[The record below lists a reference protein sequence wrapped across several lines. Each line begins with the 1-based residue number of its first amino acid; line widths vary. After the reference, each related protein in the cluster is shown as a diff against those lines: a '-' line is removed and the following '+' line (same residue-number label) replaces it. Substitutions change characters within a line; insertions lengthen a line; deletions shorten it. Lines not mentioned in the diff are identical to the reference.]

1 MKKIIL
7 VLLICSGSTGLNAQ
21 YKKAGGVF
29 GGSGVSQTLNFGV
42 STQIAPNY
50 YSKPPISFHFTS
62 GADKEESRWFQT
74 ATIRVQLPADFA
86 VKTKVHSNYTDKTQD
101 VVLKA
106 KTKVIGYVDYD
117 WGLYFNKAAE
127 EVKLRPFAAFGFG
140 FHVGGFKDD
149 SDNSQQL
156 LNDTQSEVIYADLT
170 DESGFG
176 GNVKAGLG
184 LVWLFTEKIGVKADA
199 LYHFVPNFSKLS
211 GEEFTTYGAVNSGVV
226 INLRLHIKLPPKK

>member
-7 VLLICSGSTGLNAQ
+7 VLLICSGSTALNAQ

-74 ATIRVQLPADFA
+74 ATIRVQLPTDFA
-86 VKTKVHSNYTDKTQD
+86 VKTKAYTYGTDKTQD
-101 VVLKA
+101 VMLKA
-106 KTKVIGYVDYD
+106 KTSVAGFLDYD
-117 WGLYFNKAAE
+117 WGIYFNDAGE
-127 EVKLRPFAAFGFG
+127 NIKLRPFFVFGFG
-140 FHVGGFKDD
+140 FHYGGFKEY

-156 LNDTQSEVIYADLT
+156 LTDTQSDIIYGQIDT
-170 DESGFG
+170 DNKFG
-176 GNVKAGLG
+176 GNVKAGIG
-184 LVWLFTEKIGVKADA
+184 LVYMFSEKIGIKADA
-199 LYHFVPNFSKLS
+199 LYHYVPQFGKTD
-211 GEEFTTYGAVNSGVV
+211 GDMTYYRAINSGVV
-226 INLRLHIKLPPKK
+226 ANLRLHLKFPPRG